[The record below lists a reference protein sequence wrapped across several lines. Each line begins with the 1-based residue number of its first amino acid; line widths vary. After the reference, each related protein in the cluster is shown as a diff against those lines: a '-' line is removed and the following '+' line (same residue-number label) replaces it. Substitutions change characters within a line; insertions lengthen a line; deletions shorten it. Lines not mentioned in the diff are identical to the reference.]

1 MEPNEFD
8 SILFGA
14 KYAKHQ
20 YAYSDELILKRLDI
34 LSLFLTLLQYINI
47 VV

>member
-14 KYAKHQ
+14 TYAKYQ
-20 YAYSDELILKRLDI
+20 YAYSDSFKKIRHFKFI
-34 LSLFLTLLQYINI
+34 SNVST

>member
-14 KYAKHQ
+14 TYAKYQ
-20 YAYSDELILKRLDI
+20 YAYSDELVLKRLDI
-34 LSLFLTLLQYINI
+34 LNLFLTVQYIST